1 MNEDSLLK
9 AFGKRVADVR
19 KSKGFTQK
27 QLAAQVGVSV
37 VAIAYIETGK
47 RWPRLLTLSKIA
59 KTLKVK
65 TEDLFK
71 GL

>member
-9 AFGKRVADVR
+9 AFGKRVAYVR

-47 RWPRLLTLSKIA
+47 RWPRLLTLNKIA